1 MARRS
6 RFPLPEIIK
15 ILMMITALVALI
27 LSKDACGQA
36 VSNLFNT
43 LAPQGAPDGGS
54 QNRR

>member
-43 LAPQGAPDGGS
+43 IAPPAAPDGGQS
-54 QNRR
+54 RR

>member
-15 ILMMITALVALI
+15 ILMMITALAALI

-43 LAPQGAPDGGS
+43 VAPPVAGDAGQS
-54 QNRR
+54 RR

>member
-6 RFPLPEIIK
+6 RFPFPEIIK

-43 LAPQGAPDGGS
+43 VAPPAAADGGQS
-54 QNRR
+54 RR

>member
-36 VSNLFNT
+36 VTNLFNT
-43 LAPQGAPDGGS
+43 LAPPVPPDGGAG
-54 QNRR
+54 R